1 MEREELFDALDF
13 LVDEAQTAAG
23 RDLSAARATLI
34 EGVNSTRD
42 W

>member
-13 LVDEAQTAAG
+13 LADESQTAAG
-23 RDLSAARATLI
+23 RDLTAARAALI
-34 EGVNSTRD
+34 EGVGSIRD

>member
-13 LVDEAQTAAG
+13 LVNEVQTAAG
-23 RDLSAARATLI
+23 RDLTAARAALI
-34 EGVNSTRD
+34 EGVDSIRD